1 MAFARLGSAMNYR
14 RVFVGPPGMDDDT
27 LGVLRAAF
35 EAALNNPEL
44 IQASEESR
52 RPITFVNGEDI
63 AEAIAQEA
71 ELARQ
76 FAPIVEA
83 NTQ

>member
-1 MAFARLGSAMNYR
+1 
-14 RVFVGPPGMDDDT
+14 MDDDT